1 MDKALYGSDNDV
13 KGWISGLFSGITWGL
28 DTTLL
33 RYVLTLAPFL
43 IDPVLAVGGYF
54 VCCLIHEI
62 IGALGMSSI
71 LAAKGELKSFGGLLK
86 TRDGWLV
93 MAGALFGGPFAITCY
108 IFSLA
113 KGGLALTAGITAAY
127 PLICTVLAV
136 ILLKERLLPRSW
148 LGIMVAVLG
157 VFYLWYTP
165 DEIIDLSSWSGSLL
179 ALGAA
184 TGWAT
189 EGVLVSLAMKG
200 GRVTHGQAMLIRELT
215 SSVAYLIFTP
225 LLLGSVHNLGHAVGV
240 VFGHTE
246 AWLILIG
253 TAIIGML
260 SYYMWYKSIRSIGA
274 PRAVCLN
281 VTYSFWSVL
290 FGALLFHIRMTSY
303 DYVGALLV
311 LVGVCIATVYTNKKR
326 RKRLDTPVY

>member
-1 MDKALYGSDNDV
+1 MTESALEIQDKQYIKMTETPVEKLVA
-13 KGWISGLFSGITWGL
+13 
-28 DTTLL
+28 
-33 RYVLTLAPFL
+33 TLAVPTVISMMVTNVYNVVDTAF
-43 IDPVLAVGGYF
+43 VGT
-54 VCCLIHEI
+54 
-62 IGALGMSSI
+62 LGNS
-71 LAAKGELKSFGGLLK
+71 A
-86 TRDGWLV
+86 
-93 MAGALFGGPFAITCY
+93 
-108 IFSLA
+108 
-113 KGGLALTAGITAAY
+113 
-127 PLICTVLAV
+127 
-136 ILLKERLLPRSW
+136 
-148 LGIMVAVLG
+148 
-157 VFYLWYTP
+157 
-165 DEIIDLSSWSGSLL
+165 SG
-179 ALGAA
+179 
-184 TGWAT
+184 
-189 EGVLVSLAMKG
+189 
-200 GRVTHGQAMLIRELT
+200 
-215 SSVAYLIFTP
+215 
-225 LLLGSVHNLGHAVGV
+225 AVGV